1 MTGVAQDSSDK
12 PKKRREYGFCSV
24 CQATVV
30 LNQETGKV
38 PNHELPSG
46 EMCSGSGGD
55 RFAGIQERCT
65 VCDLVQ
71 EVRDRDG
78 RIAVHKANG
87 QRCEGSGK
95 SPVGGRRR
103 MNATGVS
110 TVTRGGAPGLGKRR

>member
-1 MTGVAQDSSDK
+1 ML
-12 PKKRREYGFCSV
+12 KKRPREYGFCSV

-30 LNQETGKV
+30 LNRETGKV

-55 RFAGIQERCT
+55 RFTGMQEHCA
-65 VCDLVQ
+65 VCESVQ

-78 RIAVHKANG
+78 RIVAHKANG

-95 SPVGGRRR
+95 SPAGGRRR